1 MNPIA
6 TNSLSSMAPN
16 DADVGPDDSSFDP
29 HEVVRRLYPLL
40 RTSVGPSFGRSLRI
54 VGEYLPIS
62 IDSVP
67 SGRRVGDWIVPN
79 EWELDEAYVEDP
91 DGRRRLDVADHS
103 LRIVNGSTA
112 VDLELPFERLR
123 ERLHVHPS
131 LDDAIPYRT
140 AYYEPSWGFC
150 LSRNELR
157 ALEASDDGRPWRA
170 VIRSRRSPGRLEW
183 GSLVLPGR
191 QQDEIVFS
199 AHLCHPSLAND
210 NLSGIAAAIGL
221 ARRLMTQER
230 RWTYRFLFL
239 PGTIGP
245 IAWWSKEARV
255 GSRTI
260 GGAVLSMVGD
270 DSPLRYRCSLTGESL
285 WDRACR
291 DESSLAGHLEPFAP
305 DGYDERQWNSAG
317 IGMPIGRF
325 SRADWATWPRYHGS
339 FDDLSACSRESIEST
354 IDTLA
359 CIVRRVESRELPRA
373 TWGPGEP
380 RLGRHGLWNSP
391 IFGLDDAAWRR
402 TVGWLGALADGRTE
416 LAEIARRSGTDES
429 VLREVAIRL
438 SAFGLLDRGEGLPA
452 VTSDRESVANPRRRE
467 VETPRDEATAPH
479 DAAERQAF
487 EPAPTTNRSG
497 ARPQESIRRGAR

>member
-1 MNPIA
+1 MNPTA
-6 TNSLSSMAPN
+6 TVTQRSILRS
-16 DADVGPDDSSFDP
+16 DADVRPTEPPFDSF
-29 HEVVRRLYPLL
+29 EFVRRLFPLM

-54 VGEYLPIS
+54 VGEYLPIE

-67 SGRRVGDWIVPN
+67 SGRPVGDWTIPN
-79 EWELDEAYVEDP
+79 EWQLDEAYVEDP

-103 LRIVNGSTA
+103 LRVVNGSTA

-123 ERLHVHPS
+123 ERLHVHPV
-131 LDDAIPYRT
+131 DEDAIPYRT

-150 LSRNELR
+150 LTRRELNELQS
-157 ALEASDDGRPWRA
+157 SDDGRPWRA

-191 QQDEIVFS
+191 RPEEIVFS

-210 NLSGIAAAIGL
+210 NLSGVAAAIGL
-221 ARRLMTQER
+221 ARRLMSLDR

-245 IAWWSKEARV
+245 IAWWSKEARS
-255 GSRTI
+255 GSRAI

-270 DSPLRYRCSLTGESL
+270 DAPLRYRCSLDGESL

-291 DESSLAGHLEPFAP
+291 EEESLSEHLEPFVP

-325 SRADWATWPRYHGS
+325 SRADWASWPCYHS
-339 FDDLSACSRESIEST
+339 SLDDLSVCSREA
-354 IDTLA
+354 IDATVRTLA
-359 CIVRRVESRELPRA
+359 NIVDRVERRRLPRA
-373 TWGPGEP
+373 IWGPGEP

-391 IFGLDDAAWRR
+391 IPGLDDQAWRR
-402 TVGWLGALADGRTE
+402 TVGWLTALADGRTE
-416 LAEIARRSGTDES
+416 MAAIARRSVTDES
-429 VLREVAIRL
+429 MLHQVAIRL
-438 SAFGLLDRGEGLPA
+438 SASGLLDLGEGQPA
-452 VTSDRESVANPRRRE
+452 ADSVAIRQQ
-467 VETPRDEATAPH
+467 DEAVSPRIEALSRQE
-479 DAAERQAF
+479 DAERQAT
-487 EPAPTTNRSG
+487 EPSSTLPTEARLSG
-497 ARPQESIRRGAR
+497 KTRRGAR